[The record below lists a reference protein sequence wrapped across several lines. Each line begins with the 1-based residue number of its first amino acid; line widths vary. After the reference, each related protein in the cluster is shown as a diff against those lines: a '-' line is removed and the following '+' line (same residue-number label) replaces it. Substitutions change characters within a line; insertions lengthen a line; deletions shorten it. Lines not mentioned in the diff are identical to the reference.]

1 MGKSRRASETCGHL
15 KGEFGS
21 SGTVD
26 AGAESEGN
34 FVLHATDVW
43 EDDDLG
49 RFAKERWS
57 EGPRRR
63 RSQWLRQQLDLASEG
78 GESELSAFTRIG

>member
-1 MGKSRRASETCGHL
+1 MGKSRRASERREHQSGAT
-15 KGEFGS
+15 GS

-26 AGAESEGN
+26 TGSESQFE
-34 FVLHATDVW
+34 LHSDDVW

-49 RFAKERWS
+49 RFAKARWS

-63 RSQWLRQQLDLASEG
+63 RSQWLRQQLDLASAGAET
-78 GESELSAFTRIG
+78 ELSVFTRIG

>member
-1 MGKSRRASETCGHL
+1 MGKSRRASEKRRHQSGAV
-15 KGEFGS
+15 GS
-21 SGTVD
+21 SESDG
-26 AGAESEGN
+26 AGSWSDDFELYDE
-34 FVLHATDVW
+34 DVW
-43 EDDDLG
+43 EDGHMG

-78 GESELSAFTRIG
+78 GEDDLSPFSRIG